1 MEFSPDYKKMA
12 STRLSPEER
21 QSAFNAML
29 INAAAIDCGTIVDP
43 NIKQA
48 EFGESLAANLA
59 MVKRFSPA
67 ETKIYRALLSDY
79 LRFCRMYIRGSETD
93 DAVFDRHVYKAII
106 RAIRVAYERGSKE
119 APLI

>member
-1 MEFSPDYKKMA
+1 MEFSPDYSKLA
-12 STRLSPEER
+12 SARLSPEKL
-21 QSAFNAML
+21 QSAFDAML

-43 NIKQA
+43 QIRQA

-67 ETKIYRALLSDY
+67 ETEIYRALLVDY
-79 LRFCRMYIRGSETD
+79 LRFCRMYIQGSETG
-93 DAVFDRHVYKAII
+93 DAVFDKHIYKAII
-106 RAIRVAYERGSKE
+106 RVIRVAYDRGSKE